1 MDMTPHFPIYMDYG
15 ATTPCDPRVVDAMI
29 PWLREH
35 FGNPASRSH
44 AWGWE
49 AEEAV
54 ETARG
59 HVAELIGA
67 DPREIVWTS
76 GATESNNLALK
87 GAAHFYQGK
96 GKHLITVKTEHKAV
110 LDTTRELERQ
120 GFEVTYLDVQEDGL
134 LDLDKLK
141 AAIRPDTILIS
152 VMFVNN
158 EIGVIQD
165 IPAIG
170 KLCREKGVLFHVD
183 AAQATGKVEIDLNT
197 LPVDLMSLASH
208 KTYGPKGI
216 GALYVRRKPRV
227 RLEAQMHGGGHERGM
242 RSGTLPTHQCV
253 GMGEAF
259 RIAKAEMAQDLA
271 KARALQKRLLDGL
284 KDVEQVFV
292 NGHLEKRVP
301 HNLNMSF
308 NFVEGESLIMGI
320 KGLAVS
326 SGSACTSASLE
337 PSYVLRALGRSDE
350 LAHSSLRMTIG
361 RFTTEEEIDYAIS
374 TIKLNVAKLREL
386 SPLWEMFQDGVQR
399 RSCAQD
405 HAGGIRLSPAQ
416 RAGQP
421 SAEVRGIRDQ
431 DAPGGLR
438 LGHAGRLGEAAC
450 GRRGGAG
457 GASDRPGGPRG

>member
-1 MDMTPHFPIYMDYG
+1 MDMTPQPHPENSLREYAGTPHFPIYMDYG
-15 ATTPCDPRVVDAMI
+15 ATTPVDPRVVDAMI

-54 ETARG
+54 EKARQQ
-59 HVAELIGA
+59 VADLVGA

-87 GAAHFYQGK
+87 GAAQFYQSK

-110 LDTTRELERQ
+110 LDTMRELERQ
-120 GFEVTYLDVQEDGL
+120 GFEVSYLDVQEDGM
-134 LDLDKLK
+134 LDLDKFK
-141 AAIRPDTILIS
+141 AAIRPDTILAS

-170 KLCREKGVLFHVD
+170 AICREKGVLFHVD
-183 AAQATGKVEIDLNT
+183 AAQATGKVEIDLKN

-227 RLEAQMHGGGHERGM
+227 RLVAQMHGGGHERGM
-242 RSGTLPTHQCV
+242 RSGTLPTHQIV

-259 RIAKAEMAQDLA
+259 RIAREEMAQDVA
-271 KARALQKRLLDGL
+271 HARKLQQRLLDGL

-292 NGHLEKRVP
+292 NGNLEHRVP

-350 LAHSSLRMTIG
+350 LAHSSLRMTMG
-361 RFTTEEEIDYAIS
+361 RFTTEEEIDYAIA
-374 TIKLNVAKLREL
+374 TIKQNVAKLREL
-386 SPLWEMFQDGVQR
+386 SPLWEMYQDGV
-399 RSCAQD
+399 D
-405 HAGGIRLSPAQ
+405 LSTIQWTA
-416 RAGQP
+416 
-421 SAEVRGIRDQ
+421 
-431 DAPGGLR
+431 
-438 LGHAGRLGEAAC
+438 H
-450 GRRGGAG
+450 
-457 GASDRPGGPRG
+457 

>member
-1 MDMTPHFPIYMDYG
+1 MDATPHFPIYLDYS

-49 AEEAV
+49 AEAAV

-59 HVAELIGA
+59 HIADLIGA

-76 GATESNNLALK
+76 GATESNNLAIK
-87 GAAHFYQGK
+87 GAAGFYKTK
-96 GKHLITVKTEHKAV
+96 GKHIITVKTEHKAV
-110 LDTTRELERQ
+110 LDTFRELERQ
-120 GFEVTYLDVQEDGL
+120 GFEATYLDVKEDGL
-134 LDLDKLK
+134 LDLDVFK
-141 AAIRPDTILIS
+141 AAIRPDTILAS

-165 IPAIG
+165 ITTIG
-170 KLCREKGVLFHVD
+170 NICREKGVIFHVD
-183 AAQATGKVEIDLNT
+183 AAQATGRIDVDLSK
-197 LPVDLMSLASH
+197 LPVDLMSLTSH

-253 GMGEAF
+253 GMGEAY
-259 RIAKAEMAQDLA
+259 RIAKLEMAADNVRI
-271 KARALQKRLLDGL
+271 KALHERMLNGL
-284 KDVEQVFV
+284 KDIEQVFL
-292 NGHLEKRVP
+292 NGNADKRIP

-308 NFVEGESLIMGI
+308 NYVEGESLIMGI

-361 RFTTEEEIDYAIS
+361 RWTTEEEIDFAVE
-374 TIKLNVAKLREL
+374 TIKLNVAKLRDL
-386 SPLWEMFQDGVQR
+386 SPLWDMHLE
-399 RSCAQD
+399 
-405 HAGGIRLSPAQ
+405 GIDISTIQ
-416 RAGQP
+416 W
-421 SAEVRGIRDQ
+421 
-431 DAPGGLR
+431 
-438 LGHAGRLGEAAC
+438 AAH
-450 GRRGGAG
+450 
-457 GASDRPGGPRG
+457 